1 MIKYIILG
9 IVQGVTEF
17 LPVSSSGHLVL
28 FQKILGLSG
37 EEVALSI
44 ILHLGTLA
52 AVAIFFFKDI
62 LKALRSPKMILF
74 IFVVTLITGI
84 IGLAAKDFFESL
96 FSSVKFLPLAWFFTA
111 GILFATKNFLSFKR
125 DSLNIKDSII
135 LGLTQAVAIIPGI
148 SRSGMTISTLL
159 FRKLEVNTA
168 FSFSFIVSLP
178 VILGAALLEARKID
192 FVIQGNPINLVF
204 GFVSSLLTGLVSL
217 WLLKKVL
224 VKAKFHYFAYYCL
237 TIALITFLFFR

>member
-9 IVQGVTEF
+9 IIQGVTEF

-62 LKALRSPKMILF
+62 LKALRSPKMIFF

-96 FSSVKFLPLAWFFTA
+96 FGSVKFLPLAWVFTA
-111 GILFATKNFLSFKR
+111 VILFATKNFLSFKR
-125 DSLNIKDSII
+125 DSLNLKDSII
-135 LGLTQAVAIIPGI
+135 LGFTQAVAIIPGI

-178 VILGAALLEARKID
+178 AILGAALLEARKID
-192 FVIQGNPINLVF
+192 FAIQGNPFNLVL
-204 GFVSSLLTGLVSL
+204 GFVASLLTGLVSL

-237 TIALITFLFFR
+237 AIALITFIFFR

>member
-9 IVQGVTEF
+9 VVQGVTEF

-28 FQKILGLSG
+28 LQKIFGLSG

-44 ILHLGTLA
+44 ILHLGTLV
-52 AVAIFFFKDI
+52 AVGIFFFKDI
-62 LKALRSPKMILF
+62 LKALRSPKMIFF
-74 IFVVTLITGI
+74 IFAVTLITGI
-84 IGLAAKDFFESL
+84 IGFAAKDFLESL
-96 FSSVKFLPLAWFFTA
+96 FSSVKFLPLAWVFTA
-111 GILFATKNFLSFKR
+111 GILLATKNYLSCKR

-135 LGLTQAVAIIPGI
+135 LGFTQAVAIIPGI

-178 VILGAALLEARKID
+178 AILGAALLEARKID
-192 FVIQGNPINLVF
+192 FVIQENPVNLAL
-204 GFVSSLLTGLVSL
+204 GFISSLLTGLVSL

-224 VKAKFHYFAYYCL
+224 VQAKFHYFAYYCL
-237 TIALITFLFFR
+237 TIALITLIFVR